1 MILVID
7 NYDSFAYNL
16 VQAIGTIRKQSEQ
29 IVVVRNDQIAVAE
42 IMELN
47 PSHIILSPG
56 PGRPKEAGICEEVI
70 RTYEGQFPILG
81 VCLGHQAICEAYG
94 ATITHA
100 KVLMH
105 GKQSRIT
112 VHPDCELFGGMEETM
127 VVGRYH
133 SLVAS
138 REQLPDELEVVAQT
152 EDGTIMAVKHKKYPI
167 FGVQF
172 HPESILT
179 PLGLK
184 VISNFCEVQK
194 QGRII

>member
-16 VQAIGTIRKQSEQ
+16 VQAIGTITKQSER
-29 IVVVRNDQIAVAE
+29 IVVVRNDQIKVAE
-42 IMELN
+42 IKELN
-47 PSHIILSPG
+47 PSQIILSPG

-70 RTYEGQFPILG
+70 RTYEGQIPILG
-81 VCLGHQAICEAYG
+81 VCLGHQAICEVYG

-105 GKQSRIT
+105 GKQSSIK
-112 VHPDCELFGGMEETM
+112 VNPECELFAGMEETM

-138 REQLPDELEVVAQT
+138 REQLPEVLEVVAET
-152 EDGTIMAVKHKKYPI
+152 EDGTVMAVKHKKYPI

-179 PLGLK
+179 PMGLK
-184 VISNFCEVQK
+184 VISNFFDSQK
-194 QGRII
+194 QSRMM